1 MHYGSEVF
9 KYLILLEQKIWLGL
23 ETDHLSLQSFI
34 KSLMFLGC
42 YLDIQ
47 SFTVLY
53 EAQAL
58 RGFLSILVIFLIKL
72 FANGMVADRNLM
84 KVRNL
89 VHNVLVLESSLS
101 Y

>member
-1 MHYGSEVF
+1 
-9 KYLILLEQKIWLGL
+9 
-23 ETDHLSLQSFI
+23 
-34 KSLMFLGC
+34 MFLGC

-58 RGFLSILVIFLIKL
+58 RGFLSIVVIFLTKL
-72 FANGMVADRNLM
+72 FADGMVADRSLIM
-84 KVRNL
+84 DKVRNL
-89 VHNVLVLESSLS
+89 VHDVFVLESSLS

>member
-1 MHYGSEVF
+1 
-9 KYLILLEQKIWLGL
+9 
-23 ETDHLSLQSFI
+23 
-34 KSLMFLGC
+34 MFLGC

-58 RGFLSILVIFLIKL
+58 RGFLSIVVIFLTKL
-72 FANGMVADRNLM
+72 FANGMLADPSLM

-89 VHNVLVLESSLS
+89 VPDVLVLESSLS
-101 Y
+101 FLMVVRKKDVDMLQEISYSTKWCIL